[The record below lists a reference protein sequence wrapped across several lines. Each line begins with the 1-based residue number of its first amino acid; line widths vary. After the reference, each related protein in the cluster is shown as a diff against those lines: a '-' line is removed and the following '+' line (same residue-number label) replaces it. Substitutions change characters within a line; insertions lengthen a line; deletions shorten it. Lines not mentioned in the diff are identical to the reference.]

1 MDTATTRDTTPRVR
15 FLFRVW
21 SRVYDS
27 PLFQVPFYGRI
38 HQRLLRALG
47 SVGAEPNDILDIGTG
62 TGQLLVSLADIFPWA
77 RIVGLDLS
85 PDMLAKARQKEFG
98 NTDVELVEASVYEMP
113 FENDRFD
120 VVTNTISSHFY
131 VEFDRALSEIHR
143 VLKPG
148 GVLIM
153 ASLGNGPL
161 RFVPGLREINPGP
174 TDAVYRAP
182 QVQRR
187 ALEQAGFEVI
197 DIERLPWP
205 AWLYVA
211 KKR

>member
-1 MDTATTRDTTPRVR
+1 MAKGDTTARVR
-15 FLFRVW
+15 FLFRLW

-38 HQRLLRALG
+38 HQRLLKALG
-47 SVGAEPNDILDIGTG
+47 TAGAEPQDILDVGTG
-62 TGQLLVSLADIFPWA
+62 TGQLLVSLANIYPWA

-85 PDMLAKARQKEFG
+85 PAMLEKAREKEFG
-98 NTDVELVEASVYEMP
+98 TTDVSFVEAGVYEMP
-113 FENDRFD
+113 FENERFD

-131 VEFDRALSEIHR
+131 TEFGRALAEIRR

-148 GVLIM
+148 GLLVM

-182 QVQRR
+182 QVQKK
-187 ALEQAGFEVI
+187 ALESAGFEVI
-197 DIERLPWP
+197 DLERLPWP

-211 KKR
+211 KRR